1 MAEVKTKY
9 NIGDP
14 VWIHG
19 ISRENKLTKGKVVQ
33 VVDLSSVGY
42 LDGPHYIIAVSTGI
56 EDLLE
61 IRTWEAMSETAK
73 GPIGGLR
80 TLKDSIDAVNKR
92 LNQVGY
98 NHSEDE
104 LLIDEPTPEQIH
116 AAIERASKAHTHDGL
131 AQKPKRKF
139 YNKKRKP

>member
-1 MAEVKTKY
+1 MREVKTKY
-9 NIGDP
+9 NIGDS

-19 ISRENKLTKGKVVQ
+19 ISRENKLTRGKVVQ
-33 VVDLSSVGY
+33 IVDLTSVGY

-61 IRTWEAMSETAK
+61 IRTWETMSETAK
-73 GPIGGLR
+73 GPIGSLR
-80 TLKDSIDAVNKR
+80 SLNDSIDAVNKR

-98 NHSEDE
+98 NYSDDD
-104 LLIDEPTPEQIH
+104 LIIDEPTPDQIH
-116 AAIERASKAHTHDGL
+116 AAIERTSKAQVSDGL
-131 AQKPKRKF
+131 SQKPRRKF